1 MLRYTRN
8 LPGGGVVA
16 IEVTPEGTAH
26 RARLVIERRS
36 DPRRREGHPP
46 PIIVEATGDDPAD
59 VFDRLY
65 EIASSNVAIAR
76 AIIEWEERQQRLG
89 G

>member
-16 IEVTPEGTAH
+16 IEVAAHGGVH

-46 PIIVEATGDDPAD
+46 PIVVEATGENAAD
-59 VFDRLY
+59 VFGQLY
-65 EIASSNVAIAR
+65 AIASNNVAIAR
-76 AIIEWEERQQRLG
+76 AIMDWEQRQR
-89 G
+89 

>member
-16 IEVTPEGTAH
+16 IEVAPHEGVH

-46 PIIVEATGDDPAD
+46 PIVVEATGDDAAD

-65 EIASSNVAIAR
+65 EIANNNVAIAR
-76 AIIEWEERQQRLG
+76 AIIEWEERNR
-89 G
+89 

>member
-16 IEVTPEGTAH
+16 IEVTPQGTEH

-46 PIIVEATGDDPAD
+46 PIVVEATGEDAAD
-59 VFDRLY
+59 VFGQLY
-65 EIASSNVAIAR
+65 AIASNNVAIAR
-76 AIIEWEERQQRLG
+76 AIMEWEQRRG
-89 G
+89 QN